1 MDGFAKLNPEWKDI
15 DLSDP
20 KILAR
25 VITRVE
31 NNAKGSR
38 QWLASVFPAGLVQAQ
53 APVIG
58 ITGPPGAGKSTLVN
72 GLIQY
77 YSSRG
82 LKIAVLAVDPTSPFN
97 MGALLGDR
105 IRMSQHYT
113 NPNVFI
119 RSLATRGSLGG
130 VSAKTIE
137 ITDVL
142 KAAGFDIIIIE
153 TVGVG
158 QSEIEIA
165 GIADTTVLVLVPEAG
180 DDIQN
185 MKSGIMEIADIF
197 VVNKADRPGS
207 DLFIANLA
215 KILHQKPA
223 SAWNPPIKATVA
235 SENTGIDA
243 LAEAIEAHQHS
254 KHTISRKVYLMAE
267 KAFQL
272 IQAERMKDIDRAT
285 LAEDIREKMEAGNF
299 NLYNFV
305 TAKE

>member
-1 MDGFAKLNPEWKDI
+1 MAEISPVWKDI

-20 KILAR
+20 KSLAR

-31 NNAKGSR
+31 NNADGSR
-38 QWLASVFPAGLVQAQ
+38 QWLASLLQRDKT
-53 APVIG
+53 PVVG

-72 GLIQY
+72 GLVQY
-77 YSSRG
+77 YLSKG

-105 IRMSQHYT
+105 IRMAQHYT

-137 ITDVL
+137 ITDIL
-142 KAAGFDIIIIE
+142 KAAGFDIIFIE

-207 DLFIANLA
+207 DLFKANLA

-223 SAWNPPIKATVA
+223 SSWNPPIIATIA
-235 SENTGIDA
+235 SENTGIEA
-243 LAEAIEAHQHS
+243 LAEAIEAHQKS
-254 KHTISRKVYLMAE
+254 DHTSSRKIYLMAE
-267 KAFQL
+267 KAYQL
-272 IQAERMKDIDRAT
+272 IQSGRMKDIDRKK
-285 LAEDIREKMEAGNF
+285 LAEDIKAEMKAGNF
-299 NLYNFV
+299 NLYAFV
-305 TAKE
+305 EEEEGRDRH

>member
-1 MDGFAKLNPEWKDI
+1 MEGLNPA
-15 DLSDP
+15 DP
-20 KILAR
+20 KGLAR
-25 VITRVE
+25 AITRVE
-31 NNAKGSR
+31 NNAPGSR
-38 QWLASVFPAGLVQAQ
+38 QWLASLSSVPGSQAQ

-58 ITGPPGAGKSTLVN
+58 ITGSPGAGKSTLVN

-77 YSSRG
+77 YLSKG
-82 LKIAVLAVDPTSPFN
+82 LKVAVLAVDPTSPFN
-97 MGALLGDR
+97 MGSLLGDR
-105 IRMSQHYT
+105 IRMANHYT

-142 KAAGFDIIIIE
+142 KAAGFDKIIIE

-165 GIADTTVLVLVPEAG
+165 GIADTTVLVLVPEGG

-207 DLFIANLA
+207 DLFKANLA

-223 SAWNPPIKATVA
+223 SAWTPPIIATVA
-235 SENTGIDA
+235 TENTGIDS
-243 LAEAIEAHQHS
+243 LAEAIETHLQSNRTLSLKAH
-254 KHTISRKVYLMAE
+254 LLAE
-267 KAFQL
+267 KAYQL
-272 IQAERMKDIDRAT
+272 IQSERMKAIDKHA
-285 LAEDIREKMEAGNF
+285 LAEEIQTRLEAGEF
-299 NLYNFV
+299 NLYSFLENYL
-305 TAKE
+305 

>member
-1 MDGFAKLNPEWKDI
+1 MAEKSPVWKDI

-20 KILAR
+20 KSLAR

-31 NNAKGSR
+31 NNEAGSR
-38 QWLASVFPAGLVQAQ
+38 TWLASLPQRNNT
-53 APVIG
+53 PVIG

-72 GLIQY
+72 GLVQY
-77 YSSRG
+77 YLTKG
-82 LKIAVLAVDPTSPFN
+82 FKIAVLAVDPTSPFN
-97 MGALLGDR
+97 MGSLLGDR

-130 VSAKTIE
+130 VSARTIE

-142 KAAGFDIIIIE
+142 KAADFDRIIIE

-165 GIADTTVLVLVPEAG
+165 GIADTTVLVLVPEGG
-180 DDIQN
+180 DEIQD
-185 MKSGIMEIADIF
+185 MKSGIMEIGDVF

-207 DLFIANLA
+207 DLFKANLA

-223 SAWNPPIKATVA
+223 SSWNPPIIATIA
-235 SENTGIDA
+235 SENNGIET
-243 LAEAIEAHQHS
+243 LAEAIEAHQKIEHS
-254 KHTISRKVYLMAE
+254 QNRKAYLFAE
-267 KAFQL
+267 KAYQL
-272 IQAERMKDIDRAT
+272 IQSERMKDVDKHQMLIDIKA
-285 LAEDIREKMEAGNF
+285 KMENGNF
-299 NLYNFV
+299 NLYQF
-305 TAKE
+305 AEGKD